1 MSAVSK
7 REHGSGAVG
16 SAIFPRRLQVCCG
29 WGKLGPKQVRQQSA
43 GRIMAK
49 LLKRLR
55 FRLLMC
61 RKPLQRW
68 YQDRKLDVT
77 PVNPKAG
84 NIEGIDAVASLSDLT
99 SPTKASVFA
108 VSVITPPA
116 VTTTIVQEA
125 HAAGITRIWMQPG
138 SESAE
143 ALKFGEEHDMTI
155 VHDYCILVSGD
166 HARSQGSKI

>member
-1 MSAVSK
+1 
-7 REHGSGAVG
+7 
-16 SAIFPRRLQVCCG
+16 
-29 WGKLGPKQVRQQSA
+29 
-43 GRIMAK
+43 
-49 LLKRLR
+49 
-55 FRLLMC
+55 MC

-99 SPTKASVFA
+99 SPTNTPVLA
-108 VSVITPPA
+108 VSIITPPA
-116 VTTTIVQEA
+116 VTSKIVQEA

-143 ALKFGEEHDMTI
+143 ALKFGDEHGMTM
-155 VHDYCILVSGD
+155 VHNYCILVSGD